1 MRKLATVRTIKD
13 IDPIPNA
20 DQIEVLTID
29 GWKVV
34 AKKGLHQIGEMV
46 IYLEVDSWVPSTI
59 APFLSKGNEPRE
71 YQGVPGE
78 RLRTVKLRGQISQGL
93 VIPYSVLSPAQ
104 KDELLLGTSLD
115 EVLGI
120 LKWEPPAY
128 EGGNPLIKGPF
139 PYFVP
144 KTDQERVQNLT
155 EEYQLWRVEDDLWE
169 VTEKLDGSSMTVFVN
184 GDHVGVASREKELQP
199 DSSSNFWKAV
209 NSEALLEKV
218 ASTGRDL
225 AFQGE
230 LIGPK
235 IQGNKYNRE
244 VPGFFVYDIYDIE
257 ARSYLGY
264 QERFALCRELAINHV
279 PVIYTTR
286 INDVLN
292 KNDDILQLAE
302 GNSQLAKVDREGL
315 VFKRCDGAVSF
326 KAISNNWLLKNQ

>member
-1 MRKLATVRTIKD
+1 MRQMATPRKIRD
-13 IDPIPNA
+13 IQPIPGA

-34 AKKGLHQIGEMV
+34 AKKGLHEIGEMV
-46 IYLEVDSWVPSTI
+46 IYLEVDSWVPNTI

-104 KDELLLGTSLD
+104 KDEMFLGTSLD

-120 LKWEPPAY
+120 LKWEPPVF
-128 EGGNPLIKGPF
+128 EGSNPLIKGPF

-155 EEYQLWRVEDDLWE
+155 EEYQIWRLEDDYWE
-169 VTEKLDGSSMTVFVN
+169 VTEKLDGYSMTVFIN
-184 GDHVGVASREKELQP
+184 GDHVGVASRNNELKP
-199 DSSSNFWKAV
+199 DSSSAFWQAV
-209 NSEALLEKV
+209 NRESLLEKI
-218 ASTGRDL
+218 ASTGRNL

-235 IQGNKYNRE
+235 IQGNKYDRD
-244 VPGFFVYDIYDIE
+244 VAGFFVYDIYDID

-264 QERFALCRELAINHV
+264 KERFELCRELAINHV
-279 PVIYTTR
+279 PVQATDRLCKI
-286 INDVLN
+286 VHE
-292 KNDDILQLAE
+292 NDDLIELADWK
-302 GNSQLAKVDREGL
+302 SSLAKVEREGL
-315 VFKRCDGAVSF
+315 VFKRYDGTASF
-326 KAISNNWLLKNQ
+326 KVISNTWLLKNE